1 MHRYL
6 VEADKLKQSVREIER
21 QIQDIQQFSQF
32 NLSDKEEYFQRICN
46 DFLANIEVIFSERVF
61 ILTLQEQSGKK
72 AIALH

>member
-46 DFLANIEVIFSERVF
+46 DFLANIEVIFFSLLARCLEGSF
-61 ILTLQEQSGKK
+61 LI
-72 AIALH
+72 